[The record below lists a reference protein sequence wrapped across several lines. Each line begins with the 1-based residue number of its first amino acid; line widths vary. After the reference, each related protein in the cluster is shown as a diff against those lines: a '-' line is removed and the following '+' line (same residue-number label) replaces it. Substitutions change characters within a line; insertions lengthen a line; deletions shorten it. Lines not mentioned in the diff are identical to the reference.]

1 MNEWISVA
9 YSSVKQADGTYVTT
23 RNVIMCDGAPVRAQL
38 HVSKKG
44 QETTNIYRSSTT
56 GGRGQIIN
64 HSDFQQSYK
73 TKPGW

>member
-1 MNEWISVA
+1 MNLA
-9 YSSVKQADGTYVTT
+9 YSSVKLANGTYVTT
-23 RNVIMCDGAPVRAQL
+23 GNVTMSDGIPVRAES

-44 QETTNIYRSSTT
+44 LETTNIYRSNTT

-73 TKPGW
+73 TKPAW